1 MDPAFVTAVSAMAAC
16 TLQLQPLGAANML
29 LRTCMKK
36 RSGVAPLARH
46 SWTAVSERHSVQA
59 PCICLNSCYH
69 VVQGNAM
76 RDPRFHSVSVSV
88 VQALQDLQQR
98 PRRPCNVLLMTES

>member
-36 RSGVAPLARH
+36 RSGVAPLARQR
-46 SWTAVSERHSVQA
+46 TAVSERHSVQA
-59 PCICLNSCYH
+59 PCIRLNSCYH
-69 VVQGNAM
+69 VVQGYAM
-76 RDPRFHSVSVSV
+76 RDHRLHSVSIWCLRCRTCSSKHGGP
-88 VQALQDLQQR
+88 AM
-98 PRRPCNVLLMTES
+98 CF